1 MSRGGSELGTKR
13 QLPADVEKIA
23 EALNDQN
30 IEGLLIVGGFEA
42 FHSAKILQ
50 EARNSYSALNIPII
64 VIPCSVANNVPGTC
78 NSLGSDTAMNE
89 ICRQIDNIGQDARG
103 CRKGVQIIEV
113 MGEKSGY
120 LAAMAALATGA
131 DRAIVS
137 QENFTENDV
146 KQIVKDAIAKV
157 NEGLS
162 HYTIIKSEGTS
173 ETWSCKRLKDAIKEL
188 DKENQLSVRIDV
200 LCHAQEGGS
209 PSAFDRQMGLRK
221 AIYAFQGFMNPRKM
235 GDSDCCVLA
244 QCQSWSRRSAS
255 RIAFPSSSGGF
266 LLYRL

>member
-1 MSRGGSELGTKR
+1 
-13 QLPADVEKIA
+13 
-23 EALNDQN
+23 
-30 IEGLLIVGGFEA
+30 
-42 FHSAKILQ
+42 
-50 EARNSYSALNIPII
+50 
-64 VIPCSVANNVPGTC
+64 
-78 NSLGSDTAMNE
+78 
-89 ICRQIDNIGQDARG
+89 
-103 CRKGVQIIEV
+103 

-162 HYTIIKSEGTS
+162 HYTIVKSEGTS
-173 ETWSCKRLKDAIKEL
+173 EQWSCKRLKDAIKEL

-235 GDSDCCVLA
+235 GDSDCCVLGLVGRTLKFSPVSELVKEV
-244 QCQSWSRRSAS
+244 C
-255 RIAFPSSSGGF
+255 FPH
-266 LLYRL
+266 RLPLKQWWIPLIPLIGALSEVKDAIDEEKV